1 MFYACA
7 GNPTK
12 SRLCSGNGNATKY
25 SPRKDPVESR
35 SSFIRSTLHR
45 GFSESCT
52 FIELRQGTLTVE
64 SYKYLGL
71 STVVLRQEADG
82 VNLSYIGTSTGDA
95 GDKYTG
101 LDRFG
106 RVVKQYWVGGGGTVN
121 TATLDDG
128 FAYTYDADGNVTSE
142 TNGMDSAFS
151 ENFTY
156 DGLSRLT
163 TVSQGTNSS
172 YQWSIVQVVKW
183 LSG

>member
-1 MFYACA
+1 M
-7 GNPTK
+7 NDVI
-12 SRLCSGNGNATKY
+12 SRLDALK
-25 SPRKDPVESR
+25 
-35 SSFIRSTLHR
+35 
-45 GFSESCT
+45 
-52 FIELRQGTLTVE
+52 QGTLTVE
-64 SYKYLGL
+64 SYEYLGL

-82 VNLSYIGTSTGDA
+82 VNLTYIGTSTGDA

-106 RVVKQYWVGGGGTVN
+106 RVVKQYWVNGTVN
-121 TATLDDG
+121 TATLVDG

-142 TNGMDSAFS
+142 TNAMDSAFN

-172 YQWSIVQVVKW
+172 YESMTLGRWGI
-183 LSG
+183 